1 MADNW
6 YYTLTLCIFFSY
18 KCQINQI
25 HLNLV
30 TINILLFLNY
40 YYYFNNFSSCIVT
53 LIFPPLS
60 ICPLGGLCILVAQWD
75 YIRMTLFILCP
86 AIQSDSVSHPFGCP
100 CYLSCPHETHHEK
113 SVLQTNGEQRVNRF
127 AYLTHRCSDSTPAGH
142 LPAPQDLSGR
152 SCPPVRL
159 WFYVLSSRPFSL
171 FHWFG
176 ANADF
181 QMVISSIGEFLTT
194 KHWNMGWKK

>member
-40 YYYFNNFSSCIVT
+40 YYYFNHFSSCIVT

-75 YIRMTLFILCP
+75 YIRMALFILCP
-86 AIQSDSVSHPFGCP
+86 AIQSDSVSHPVWLPLLFVLPPWNPPWKVSFANKRRAAG
-100 CYLSCPHETHHEK
+100 K
-113 SVLQTNGEQRVNRF
+113 SVRILDTQMQWQYTSWSSACTSGPVWPQ
-127 AYLTHRCSDSTPAGH
+127 
-142 LPAPQDLSGR
+142 LPT
-152 SCPPVRL
+152 CPSL
-159 WFYVLSSRPFSL
+159 ILCIKQSSFFPFSL
-171 FHWFG
+171 IWSQCRLSDG
-176 ANADF
+176 N
-181 QMVISSIGEFLTT
+181 
-194 KHWNMGWKK
+194 